1 MARKRMR
8 QMGVALDEELRK
20 YLEARAKTEG
30 QSIADEIRNRLN
42 FTLDIDRDAATLKLI
57 RAILHLAFVLRTVE
71 KVDWHSNLH
80 ANKAMA
86 HAIGILVDE
95 LATAKP
101 LKDEPG
107 SMGMMPKEDPDA
119 SGRILARMALWQLG
133 IGLKTDFT
141 GSKS

>member
-1 MARKRMR
+1 MR

-20 YLEARAKTEG
+20 YLEARAKTKG

-42 FTLDIDRDAATLKLI
+42 FTLDIDRDAATFRLI
-57 RAILHLAFVLRTVE
+57 KAILYMALVLRTAE

-86 HAIGILVDE
+86 HAIGLLVHE
-95 LATAKP
+95 FATAKP

-107 SMGMMPKEDPDA
+107 SMGMTVSKEDPDA
-119 SGRILARMALWQLG
+119 NGRALARMALWQLG
-133 IGLKTDFT
+133 IPDFT
-141 GSKS
+141 GGKS